1 MEQFWVKLTNCT
13 TETGGGKIPKRLR
26 HNQNI
31 HLVLS
36 KRSIDEIPKRIYN
49 IERYGTF
56 YTTTYDSKCIILR
69 EVI

>member
-1 MEQFWVKLTNCT
+1 MKQYWVKLTNCT

-31 HLVLS
+31 HLVLNEFVIN
-36 KRSIDEIPKRIYN
+36 KIPKYLYN

-56 YTTTYDSKCIILR
+56 YNTTFNSKCIILK
-69 EVI
+69 EV